1 MVTVTSKK
9 AGFFPFFI
17 GLILLVTLVDIT
29 RTLSIT
35 PSLEA
40 SPHHGTTVDQS
51 LIDEI
56 KKLTASDAA
65 AEDWFGLATA
75 MDGDTIVVRARIW
88 LGQNIDTQVRLD
100 GVDAPEIKGKCERE
114 RRLAVRARDL
124 ILARSAGGMVILSE
138 IHYGKYAGR
147 VVARVR
153 PPGGGDFSTAL
164 VEAGLGRAYEGGRRE
179 SWCSSP

>member
-1 MVTVTSKK
+1 MMAMRYARPITAILML
-9 AGFFPFFI
+9 AGMTIPGVAP
-17 GLILLVTLVDIT
+17 GLPESVPGPVQARVLRVI
-29 RTLSIT
+29 
-35 PSLEA
+35 
-40 SPHHGTTVDQS
+40 
-51 LIDEI
+51 
-56 KKLTASDAA
+56 
-65 AEDWFGLATA
+65 
-75 MDGDTIVVRARIW
+75 DGDTIVVRARIW

-100 GVDAPEIKGKCERE
+100 GVDAPKIKGKCERE

-153 PPGGGDFSTAL
+153 PPGGGDLSTAL

-179 SWCSSP
+179 SWCSPP

>member
-1 MVTVTSKK
+1 MEAMRYARSIT
-9 AGFFPFFI
+9 A
-17 GLILLVTLVDIT
+17 ILLLAGMTIPGVAPGLTELVPGPVQARVLRVI
-29 RTLSIT
+29 
-35 PSLEA
+35 
-40 SPHHGTTVDQS
+40 
-51 LIDEI
+51 
-56 KKLTASDAA
+56 
-65 AEDWFGLATA
+65 
-75 MDGDTIVVRARIW
+75 DGDTIVVRARIW
-88 LGQNIDTQVRLD
+88 LGQDIDTQVRLD

-179 SWCSSP
+179 SWCGVP

>member
-1 MVTVTSKK
+1 MRYARSIT
-9 AGFFPFFI
+9 A
-17 GLILLVTLVDIT
+17 ILLLAGMTIPGVAPGLTELVPGPVQARVLRVI
-29 RTLSIT
+29 
-35 PSLEA
+35 
-40 SPHHGTTVDQS
+40 
-51 LIDEI
+51 
-56 KKLTASDAA
+56 
-65 AEDWFGLATA
+65 
-75 MDGDTIVVRARIW
+75 DGDTIVVRARIW
-88 LGQNIDTQVRLD
+88 LGQDIDTQVRLD

-179 SWCSSP
+179 SWCGVP